1 LSKKGNKTFVAL
13 REPSLGPVFGVK
25 GGAAGGGYSQVVPME
40 DINLHFTGD
49 IHAVGAAN
57 NLLAAMIDNH
67 IQQGNVL
74 GIDTRKVTWRRCV
87 DMNDRQLRNIVDGL
101 GGKPHGV
108 PREDGYDIT
117 VASEIMAV
125 LCLSRD
131 IDDLK
136 ARISRIVVGYTFDD
150 KPVTAGQLKA
160 QGALTALLKDALK
173 PNLVQTLE
181 HTPAF
186 VHGGPF
192 ANIAHGCNSVM
203 ATKWLLNWQI
213 MWLRKLD
220 SGQIS
225 ERKSFLISNA
235 VWPGSNHL
243 L

>member
-1 LSKKGNKTFVAL
+1 
-13 REPSLGPVFGVK
+13 
-25 GGAAGGGYSQVVPME
+25 ME

-160 QGALTALLKDALK
+160 QGAITALLKDALK
-173 PNLVQTLE
+173 PNLVQL
-181 HTPAF
+181 P
-186 VHGGPF
+186 
-192 ANIAHGCNSVM
+192 IR
-203 ATKWLLNWQI
+203 L
-213 MWLRKLD
+213 
-220 SGQIS
+220 
-225 ERKSFLISNA
+225 
-235 VWPGSNHL
+235 
-243 L
+243 